1 MKMKEIIDLLSRSE
15 DEYEINK
22 KYFVKDSKTVISIS
36 IDNMHFYE
44 WILTEIVIDG
54 YCEYSNR
61 YITGHS
67 VIIKI

>member
-1 MKMKEIIDLLSRSE
+1 MKMKEIIDLLSRPE

-22 KYFVKDSKTVISIS
+22 KYFVKDSKTIISIS

-54 YCEYSNR
+54 YCEYS
-61 YITGHS
+61 
-67 VIIKI
+67 VIIKV